1 VLDLYCERLGS
12 GLAAEPLNA
21 LSNLFFV
28 AAALLLLPAARRAPT
43 RTAAALTL
51 ALLAIG
57 VGSGLFHTYATRWAE
72 WLDVLPILFFQ
83 LVYLG
88 AYLHQLCTLSVR
100 WSGALVALFAL
111 SLGGAA
117 MFPAVINGSLAYAP
131 AAAVLFWMGV
141 DYALREG
148 SMNVFVTAGVFLV
161 SLIARSLDN
170 ALCAW
175 WPYGTHFV
183 WHILNAIVLYRLVCD
198 YLRSLRLAR
207 HLAAET

>member
-1 VLDLYCERLGS
+1 MLDLYCERLGS

-28 AAALLLLPAARRAPT
+28 AAALLLLPAARRAHT

-100 WSGALVALFAL
+100 SSGALVALFAL

-131 AAAVLFWMGV
+131 ASAVLFWMGV

-198 YLRSLRLAR
+198 YLRSQRLDR

>member
-1 VLDLYCERLGS
+1 MCS
-12 GLAAEPLNA
+12 P
-21 LSNLFFV
+21 S
-28 AAALLLLPAARRAPT
+28 
-43 RTAAALTL
+43 
-51 ALLAIG
+51 
-57 VGSGLFHTYATRWAE
+57 
-72 WLDVLPILFFQ
+72 LFFQ

-88 AYLHQLCTLSVR
+88 AYLHQLCTFVCALEWRSG
-100 WSGALVALFAL
+100 GALCAESGRCCDV
-111 SLGGAA
+111 
-117 MFPAVINGSLAYAP
+117 PRRHQRSLAYAP